1 VSLND
6 SLMTDHVGRIVTFS
20 GIDGA
25 GKSTQIESLSKSL
38 SEQGF
43 RVLRVTFWD
52 DVAFLSRFRASISLR
67 TLGNKRSSDHSPL
80 LRNDKN
86 VHTWYLTLVRSI
98 FYLFDCLRLRRA
110 ALQLRKTNSDFVI
123 FDRYIYD
130 QIVQIRARHWLARAY
145 VRLLAAIAPRPDA
158 GFILDASPDDAFGRK
173 PEYPLAF
180 MHEYRRAF
188 LALTRLVP
196 ELIVIAPG
204 SIAEVQQ
211 QIVAHLPHNA
221 ASSTKNAA
229 LKSGP
234 RTPALSNSR

>member
-1 VSLND
+1 
-6 SLMTDHVGRIVTFS
+6 
-20 GIDGA
+20 
-25 GKSTQIESLSKSL
+25 
-38 SEQGF
+38 
-43 RVLRVTFWD
+43 
-52 DVAFLSRFRASISLR
+52 
-67 TLGNKRSSDHSPL
+67 
-80 LRNDKN
+80 
-86 VHTWYLTLVRSI
+86 
-98 FYLFDCLRLRRA
+98 LRLRRA
-110 ALQLRKTNSDFVI
+110 ARQLRKTNSDFVI

-130 QIVQIRARHWLARAY
+130 QIVQIRARHWLARTY
-145 VRLLAAIAPRPDA
+145 VRLLAAIAPTPDA

-221 ASSTKNAA
+221 ASSSNNAA
-229 LKSGP
+229 LNSGP
-234 RTPALSNSR
+234 RTPILSNSR

>member
-1 VSLND
+1 MSLTN
-6 SLMTDHVGRIVTFS
+6 SFMTDHVGRIITFS

-25 GKSTQIESLSKSL
+25 GKSTQIECLSKNL

-43 RVLRVTFWD
+43 RVVRVTFWD
-52 DVAFLSRFRASISLR
+52 DIAVLSRFRANVSLR
-67 TLGNKRSSDHSPL
+67 TLQHKQPSDQSQS

-98 FYLFDCLRLRRA
+98 FYFFDCLRLRRA
-110 ALQLRKTNSDFVI
+110 VHQLRNKDSHFII

-130 QIVQIRARHWLARAY
+130 QIVQVRARHWLARTY
-145 VRLLAAIAPRPDA
+145 VRLLAAIAPTPDA

-188 LALTRLVP
+188 LALTELVP

-204 SIAEVQQ
+204 SIAAVQQ

-221 ASSTKNAA
+221 TPLSNGAA
-229 LKSGP
+229 LDNGS
-234 RTPALSNSR
+234 RTPVLSDSQ